1 MHPAR
6 GADNLGAHPFPTK
19 PPMTT
24 IDPTAVPSAATRL
37 GDMPAEEFRRHAHAV
52 VDWMADYLAD
62 AESYPVLSRVQPG
75 EVAAQLAAHPPA
87 QGEDFEKVL
96 DDFERVIVPGI
107 THWNHPGFHAYF
119 AVTGSAPGI
128 MGEMLAAALNVN
140 AMLWRS
146 GPAPTE
152 LEERT
157 LDWLRQM
164 IGLPEGFRGTI
175 HDTASTSTLVAIAT
189 ARERAA
195 PGVRERGM
203 SGLAP
208 MRVYASEHV
217 HSSIDKA
224 CITLGLGMQGLRKIP
239 TDAEFRM
246 DPAALE
252 AAIEEDRAAGI
263 LPICVVPTVGTTSIA
278 SIDPLPAVAEVCRRQ
293 GLWMHVDAA
302 YGGPAAAVPELRWI
316 LDGAGEAD
324 SVVVNPHKW
333 LFTPIDISA
342 LYLRDP
348 AATRRAFSLV
358 PDYLVTPEGES
369 VTNLMDYGPALGKRF
384 RALKLWMVLRYFG
397 AEGMAARIREHVR
410 LAQQLAER
418 MEDEP
423 GWEVMAPVPFSLVV
437 FRHAPDGLDDAET
450 DAHNERILAAVN
462 ATGRAFIS
470 HTRVRGR
477 IALRLAIGNLGTTE
491 AHVRAA
497 WDLLRQTAASVRA
510 SA

>member
-1 MHPAR
+1 MT
-6 GADNLGAHPFPTK
+6 DTTPT
-19 PPMTT
+19 PPP
-24 IDPTAVPSAATRL
+24 IPTASS
-37 GDMPAEEFRRHAHAV
+37 DMPPEEFRRHAHAV

-62 AESYPVLSRVQPG
+62 VESYPVLSRMQPG
-75 EVAAQLAAHPPA
+75 EVAAQLAPHPPA
-87 QGEDFEKVL
+87 HGEDFEKVL
-96 DDFERVIVPGI
+96 DDFERVIVPGM

-128 MGEMLAAALNVN
+128 MGEMLTAALNVN

-175 HDTASTSTLVAIAT
+175 HDTASTSTLVAIAA

-195 PGVRERGM
+195 PGVRERGL
-203 SGLAP
+203 SSFAP

-246 DPAALE
+246 DPAALD

-278 SIDPLPAVAEVCRRQ
+278 SIDPIPAVAEVCRRQ

-316 LDGAGEAD
+316 LDGAGHAD

-348 AATRRAFSLV
+348 AVTRRAFSLV

-369 VTNLMDYGPALGKRF
+369 VTNLMDYGHALGKRF
-384 RALKLWMVLRYFG
+384 RSLKLWFVLRTFG
-397 AEGMAARIREHVR
+397 AEGIAARIREHVR
-410 LAQQLAER
+410 LAREFGLWVDA
-418 MEDEP
+418 EP
-423 GWEVMAPVPFSLVV
+423 GWQRLAPTHLSLVV
-437 FRHAPDGLDDAET
+437 FRHVPPGMTDEQV
-450 DAHNERILAAVN
+450 DAHNEAIMAAVN
-462 ATGRAFIS
+462 AGGRIFIS
-470 HTRVRGR
+470 HTKLGGR
-477 IALRLAIGNLGTTE
+477 TALRFAVGNIRTE
-491 AHVRAA
+491 ERHVHAA
-497 WDLLRQTAASVRA
+497 WELLRRTGEELLAGS
-510 SA
+510 